1 MIQIRGGGIESLFQK
16 KQIDCSQ
23 IVRTLTKNLSPF
35 INDNVTKELLEGNLE
50 NFLICLSISSY
61 MQEKFFIS
69 RDFEKLSLKAI
80 AASLNCS
87 QTIADIKLLLD
98 EMPKILM
105 MSYPSVEVIRKLCL
119 DIIPKIMLIF
129 RYNNMWNEFYEIK
142 YQLEML
148 KTFDVYKKFY
158 RLKSS
163 DVKNSSK

>member
-1 MIQIRGGGIESLFQK
+1 
-16 KQIDCSQ
+16 
-23 IVRTLTKNLSPF
+23 
-35 INDNVTKELLEGNLE
+35 
-50 NFLICLSISSY
+50 